1 MSRRKKMNWR
11 FLRKPPSTEAEDFP
25 DVLCGLGVS
34 FLWGAASTAVL
45 PPRGNSANK
54 RLLISERGAC
64 LPSSILFMTAS
75 HFPGFFTRGG
85 FVFAASASL
94 NKEKTTL
101 NFL

>member
-1 MSRRKKMNWR
+1 MDCR
-11 FLRKPPSTEAEDFP
+11 FLRKPPSTEGEVFP

-34 FLWGAASTAVL
+34 FLWGAASTTVL

-85 FVFAASASL
+85 FAFAASASL
-94 NKEKTTL
+94 TQGKDDIE
-101 NFL
+101 FI